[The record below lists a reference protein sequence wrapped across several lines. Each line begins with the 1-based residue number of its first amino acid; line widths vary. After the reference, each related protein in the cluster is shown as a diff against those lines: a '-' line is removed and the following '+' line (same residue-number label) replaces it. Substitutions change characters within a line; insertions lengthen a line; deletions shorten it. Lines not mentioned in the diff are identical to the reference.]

1 MRFSL
6 YLAVPLAISLL
17 AACARESDI
26 TPQNK
31 AKMVTEIL
39 LDKPACLAFVE
50 RLKAPQSD
58 AEAVARIYREAAAAH
73 CLKPTV

>member
-1 MRFSL
+1 MRISL
-6 YLAVPLAISLL
+6 YLAVSLAVALV

-39 LDKPACLAFVE
+39 LDKPACQSFAE
-50 RLKAPQSD
+50 RLKAPQID
-58 AEAVARIYREAAAAH
+58 AEAVARIYREAVAAH